1 MTLVDHDHIGWKS
14 CKLIAWTISATS
26 SLFIAKRSSTY
37 SQGNMEKFWGENV
50 HSTPTSIMSGWIEST
65 ESYVILG
72 GGVAFCLLLSA
83 HRTVIFAIALFSC
96 YSYCWSCV
104 WQFFIKWR
112 WFMFVWLIT
121 DPDFNCDRRH
131 YAIRLWIV
139 NKVFDCVM
147 WKTRRVLLSPWRG
160 YSSCVCEFVC
170 LPVGAWCICICPYSK
185 RKQLELSTPKSLEM
199 A

>member
-1 MTLVDHDHIGWKS
+1 VTLVDHDHIGWKS
-14 CKLIAWTISATS
+14 WKLIAWTISATS

-37 SQGNMEKFWGENV
+37 SQGNMEKFWGKNV

-112 WFMFVWLIT
+112 WFMFVWLIDYWPWLQLWPPSLCNT
-121 DPDFNCDRRH
+121 LVDCEQSFRLRDVKNSAST
-131 YAIRLWIV
+131 AIAVAWVQQLRLWV
-139 NKVFDCVM
+139 CVSACRCLMHLYLSVF
-147 WKTRRVLLSPWRG
+147 
-160 YSSCVCEFVC
+160 
-170 LPVGAWCICICPYSK
+170 
-185 RKQLELSTPKSLEM
+185 
-199 A
+199 